1 MTHPAEPASSP
12 CQITEVD
19 PAHGGLPDAQ
29 TALDVA
35 RWRRAERTRLIG
47 LRQAVPVAARLAA
60 DAALADRLDA
70 RLGPTEH
77 RTIAITWPF
86 KGEPDLRGW
95 AARLRTAGA
104 SIALP
109 VVVAK
114 GEPLIFR
121 LWDECAPLLRGIW
134 DIPAPADTAPEVT
147 PEIVIAPV
155 VGLGSG
161 NFRLGYG
168 GGFYDRTLARLMAT
182 GPKPL
187 TLGVGYGFQAIPTI
201 FPQPHDIPM
210 DDALLIPLP

>member
-1 MTHPAEPASSP
+1 MTHPAVPASSP
-12 CQITEVD
+12 CLITEAD
-19 PAHGGLPDAQ
+19 PANGGLPDAQ

-47 LRQAVPVAARLAA
+47 LRQALPVAARLAA
-60 DAALADRLDA
+60 DAVLANRLDA
-70 RLGPTEH
+70 RIGPTEG

-95 AARLRTAGA
+95 AARQRTAGA
-104 SIALP
+104 RIALP

-114 GEPLIFR
+114 GAPLIFR
-121 LWDECAPLLRGIW
+121 LWAEGAALVRGVW
-134 DIPAPADTAPEVT
+134 DIPAPGDTAPELT
-147 PEIVIAPV
+147 PDIVIAPV
-155 VGLGSG
+155 VGLGTG

-168 GGFYDRTLARLMAT
+168 GGFYDRTLARLMAI

-201 FPQPHDIPM
+201 FPQPHDIAM
-210 DDALLIPLP
+210 EDGILIPLP